1 MLLSR
6 AFAQAM
12 RLDHASGGR
21 DQPPDRDDAYRAECG
36 DFQGVTVTGSEIDYE
51 AVFRILPGSMALLR
65 PDGVILDMNDGFLE
79 AAGRPRHEILGRNLF
94 EAFPASIGEAEGE
107 GPEQLRASLESVV
120 KSGERDVMAPL
131 RYDVEDSGR
140 PGQFEER
147 YWVVVNIPVLN
158 EHGEVVMVAHKADEV
173 THIINQQRNMLADY

>member
-1 MLLSR
+1 
-6 AFAQAM
+6 M
-12 RLDHASGGR
+12 RTRRIAGII
-21 DQPPDRDDAYRAECG
+21 
-36 DFQGVTVTGSEIDYE
+36 QGVTVAGSEIDYE
-51 AVFRILPGSMALLR
+51 AVFRIMPGSMALLR

-79 AAGRPRHEILGRNLF
+79 AAGRPRHEVLGRNLF
-94 EAFPASIGEAEGE
+94 EAFPASIGDAGGE
-107 GPEQLRASLESVV
+107 GPEHLRASLESVV
-120 KSGERDVMAPL
+120 ASGERDVMAPL

-147 YWVVVNIPVLN
+147 YWVVVNTPVLN